1 MMKKFDVFKEG
12 ARDAIPIFLAYFA
25 VSFSLGITARNL
37 GMNWFQGFTIS
48 LLNNASAGE
57 YVAFTMIAANAT
69 VLETIIATAITNAR
83 YLLMSAA
90 LAQKI
95 PEGTPFFH
103 RFLIAYDVTDELF
116 GLGIAKL
123 HQLGPWYLYGAYLT
137 AMPGWAIG
145 TALGV
150 IAGQILPADIVSAL
164 SVALFAMFIGI
175 VIPPAK
181 KDKVVLGIVAISYFL
196 SFMWQNV
203 VFLSSVSEGS
213 KTIILTILIAGVASA
228 LFPHEE
234 EEHES

>member
-1 MMKKFDVFKEG
+1 MMKKIDVFKEG
-12 ARDAIPIFLAYFA
+12 AQDAIPIFLAYFA

-57 YVAFTMIAANAT
+57 YVAFTTIAANAT
-69 VLETIIATAITNAR
+69 VLETIIATTITNAR

-95 PEGTPFFH
+95 PEGTPFYH

-123 HQLGPWYLYGAYLT
+123 HHRGPWYLYGAYLM

-181 KDKVVLGIVAISYFL
+181 KDKVVLGIVGISYFL
-196 SFMWQNV
+196 SFMWQYIPL
-203 VFLSSVSEGS
+203 LSSVSEGS
-213 KTIILTILIAGVASA
+213 KTILLTIFIAGVASI
-228 LFPHEE
+228 LFPHKEKDYE
-234 EEHES
+234 A